1 MQKTRSSNGA
11 GFLPYLSISSH
22 GEIAESGTESL
33 PVHMCVGD
41 RLLVWKLWENEENWS
56 KAVSDNDSWAW
67 CLKSQTTAKTL
78 LSNGR
83 HHVRELINQEK
94 KKKSASKM
102 KTEQQTVRTAAPKR
116 PPSLRHKWFS
126 GSVCTCAMVWSKPN
140 VANCADCWLL
150 SSTSKLKLD
159 TQKWPKCR
167 KRNKKGGGADRLVSA
182 ERWACECFEA
192 AVCVCCSLQHQTAHR
207 INADYQS
214 YQTEGGRGGKEALTR
229 VDAANLTP
237 NRGRNTQG
245 RFCWTCQSVLPCQPF
260 W

>member
-1 MQKTRSSNGA
+1 MQNTRSSTGA

-67 CLKSQTTAKTL
+67 CLKSQTTL
-78 LSNGR
+78 LSNG
-83 HHVRELINQEK
+83 HHRVRELIRRKRRNLHRK
-94 KKKSASKM
+94 WKRSS
-102 KTEQQTVRTAAPKR
+102 EQWGPLPP
-116 PPSLRHKWFS
+116 PPSLRHQWFS

-159 TQKWPKCR
+159 TQKRPKCR
-167 KRNKKGGGADRLVSA
+167 KRNKKGGGGADRLVSA
-182 ERWACECFEA
+182 ERWACERFEA
-192 AVCVCCSLQHQTAHR
+192 AVS
-207 INADYQS
+207 
-214 YQTEGGRGGKEALTR
+214 
-229 VDAANLTP
+229 
-237 NRGRNTQG
+237 
-245 RFCWTCQSVLPCQPF
+245 
-260 W
+260 